1 MMLVAVT
8 ISAIAAWYS
17 VEGLTAIFAAAVVP
31 VIIMGGALEAGK
43 ILATVWLHNNWQR
56 ISWTYKSYLIPAIL
70 FLMLLTSMGIFGFL
84 SKAHSDQSLVSGDV
98 QSKVAIYD
106 EKIKTQKDNIEANRK
121 ALKQM
126 DEGVDQI
133 LGRSADEKGADKA
146 MALRKAQQ
154 KERTRLQAEILQSQ
168 KSIAELNEARAP
180 IAAEVRKVEADVGP
194 IKYIAA
200 LVYGDSPD
208 TNLLE
213 RAVRWVII
221 LIVVVF
227 DPLALCLI
235 LASNKQLEWVE
246 EDRKKAEQGPVV
258 SVDTVLAKEPDYE
271 PDDGPLT
278 DEQVQAI
285 EEAVA
290 TEELPQGET
299 VETSSL
305 FDDDT
310 LPVTEDLPQDPH
322 PPGWMYDK
330 LKSHPIIETAKEVVE
345 EPVPEQSILEQH
357 PYLNR
362 PFTHFVDLKPL
373 VARIEEPVLPPVVDT
388 EPVIDSTLDLAAD
401 AIEELNAEVTK
412 LAAAKAALTTQLAE
426 AQAQLERVE
435 REKQVEHDRAA
446 NLSTQLLDLL
456 HPPRIMPVVPDLA
469 PVADNITPLKS
480 APKSSFGTEFP
491 EDASKGD
498 LFLRT
503 DYLPTR
509 LFKFNG
515 DSWIALE
522 KTNTDSYTYDDA
534 YINYLIS
541 KIDSGEYD
549 SDDLSDAEREQI
561 ADFLEKRDAG

>member
-43 ILATVWLHNNWQR
+43 ILATVWLHNNWRR
-56 ISWTYKSYLIPAIL
+56 ISWAYKSYLIPAIL

-84 SKAHSDQSLVSGDV
+84 SKAHSDQSLVSGDAM
-98 QSKVAIYD
+98 SRVAIYD
-106 EKIKTQKDNIEANRK
+106 EKIQTAKGNIDANRK

-126 DEGVDQI
+126 DEAVDQVM
-133 LGRSADEKGADKA
+133 GRSADEKGADKA
-146 MALRKAQQ
+146 VAIRRGQQ
-154 KERTRLQAEILQSQ
+154 KERARLLAEITAEQ
-168 KSIAELNEARAP
+168 KTIAQLSEERAP
-180 IAAEVRKVEADVGP
+180 LAAEVRKVEADVGP

-200 LVYGDSPD
+200 LIYGDNPD
-208 TNLLE
+208 TNVLE

-235 LASNKQLEWVE
+235 LASNKQLEWAR
-246 EDRKKAEQGPVV
+246 EDREKMLDP
-258 SVDTVLAKEPDYE
+258 EPDYE
-271 PDDGPLT
+271 ADDGPLT

-290 TEELPQGET
+290 NELPQGET
-299 VETSSL
+299 VETSQL

-322 PPGWMYDK
+322 PPGWMYDE
-330 LKSHPIIETAKEVVE
+330 LKSHPIIETAT
-345 EPVPEQSILEQH
+345 EPEGDKSILEQH

-373 VARIEEPVLPPVVDT
+373 VARIEEAVP

-401 AIEELNAEVTK
+401 AIEELNAEVVR
-412 LAAAKAALTTQLAE
+412 LAREKAEMEQQLAE
-426 AQAQLERVE
+426 TQAKLAQTA
-435 REKQVEHDRAA
+435 REKLIEHDRAV
-446 NLSTQLLDLL
+446 NLSTQLMDLL
-456 HPPRIMPVVPDLA
+456 HPRVIVPDVNLA
-469 PVADNITPLKS
+469 PVADNVPELKS
-480 APKSSFGTEFP
+480 APKSSFGTAFP
-491 EDASKGD
+491 GDPAKGD
-498 LFLRT
+498 LYLRT

-515 DSWIALE
+515 DLWIELE
-522 KTNTDSYTYDDA
+522 KAKTDSYVYDDA

-549 SDDLSDAEREQI
+549 SEDLNDAEREQI
-561 ADFLEKRDAG
+561 RDFLEKRDAG